1 MKIFFLLAFC
11 LLMLICSIYDIK
23 KRTIPNILVI
33 IIFFIG
39 IIYSVLFSSLNS
51 AMFGVIIPSLPLLV
65 LKSKIKHIG
74 AGDIK
79 LISAIGA
86 WSGWLLNIF
95 IFAFACICSL
105 IYALVCLFLLRKQLK
120 SVPFAPFL
128 FLGCL
133 SIFFASLLL

>member
-1 MKIFFLLAFC
+1 MKIFFLSAFC
-11 LLMLICSIYDIK
+11 LLMLICSAYDIK

-33 IIFFIG
+33 IIFIIG
-39 IIYSVLFSSLNS
+39 IIYSALFSSLKS

-79 LISAIGA
+79 LISAIGT

-95 IFAFACICSL
+95 NFAFACICSL
-105 IYALVCLFLLRKQLK
+105 IYALVCFFLLRKQLN

-128 FLGCL
+128 LLGCL